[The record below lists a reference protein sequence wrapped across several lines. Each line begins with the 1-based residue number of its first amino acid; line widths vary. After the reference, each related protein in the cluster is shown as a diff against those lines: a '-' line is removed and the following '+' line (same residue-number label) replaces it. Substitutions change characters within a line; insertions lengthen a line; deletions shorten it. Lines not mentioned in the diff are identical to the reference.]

1 VKPVLLLAAVMIGT
15 TTLAHA
21 QDSAGRFS
29 VSLGGDHSSGRYGG
43 TSSTNVSYVPLML
56 RYERADLMLKLTL
69 PYVSISGPGTV
80 VGGDRPIV
88 VDSAGNAQRRRVSGF
103 GDVVAS
109 AGYTVHSSRAITI
122 DVTAKI
128 KLATASASDGLGTGK
143 NDYSLQSDAF
153 RTFGSLTAFAGLGY
167 RWYGDPTGLDL
178 RNAFFGSAGAS
189 YKAGDTVSFGAA
201 ADYRQAIVA
210 GRDPIV
216 ELAPFVSVKLKPD
229 TKLQFYV
236 VRGFTDS
243 SPDWGAGTVLTHSY

>member
-1 VKPVLLLAAVMIGT
+1 
-15 TTLAHA
+15 
-21 QDSAGRFS
+21 
-29 VSLGGDHSSGRYGG
+29 
-43 TSSTNVSYVPLML
+43 ML
-56 RYERADLMLKLTL
+56 RYETSDLMLKLTL

-88 VDSAGNAQRRRVSGF
+88 VDSAGNAQRRRISGF

-109 AGYTVHSSRAITI
+109 AGYTVHSSRAITV

-128 KLATASASDGLGTGK
+128 KLATASADGLGTGK
-143 NDYSLQSDAF
+143 NDYSLQTDAF

-178 RNAFFGSAGAS
+178 RNAFFGSAGIS
-189 YKAGDTVSFGAA
+189 YKAGDTLSFGAA
-201 ADYRQAIVA
+201 GDYRQPIVV

-216 ELAPFVSVKLKPD
+216 ELAPFVSVKLKPY

-243 SPDWGAGTVLTHSY
+243 SPDWGAGTVLTHSC

>member
-1 VKPVLLLAAVMIGT
+1 MKIARSLAAVLLAATAPVD
-15 TTLAHA
+15 A
-21 QDSAGRFS
+21 QDSGGRLS

-43 TSSTNVSYVPLML
+43 TSSTNVSYVPLTL

-167 RWYGDPTGLDL
+167 RWYG
-178 RNAFFGSAGAS
+178 FFGSAGAS
-189 YKAGDTVSFGAA
+189 YKAGDTLSFGAA